1 MNVADERWALDHRPS
16 LFDHASRLHV
26 PTPDLP
32 PPDSGCLCPD
42 GDDEPDEWRPAS
54 TSFSLKNLL
63 TALEAFCTNPDR
75 SLAAL
80 HDGIR
85 NLRAPLWVLDHLKPD
100 DLSWLSH
107 DLARETGTW
116 LTRHGTHHLPTRVGL
131 HLLAGRAT
139 PQDAELIRTLG
150 LLPCLG
156 PTAVNVLETIPR
168 VTADL
173 IWLADRASP
182 LTHTRAIAAMCRIGD
197 PIATDWLLRHAT
209 DRHDPTGSDAIQ
221 IAEAVSLADVL
232 KLAAALDSETILTA
246 ARLLQGLC
254 SPDGYPARP
263 DEYPDACQAIS
274 AFSVHAAE
282 ARPELDLLA
291 ALVTL
296 AEELRSGP
304 AALLPWPAGEPAATL
319 AQLDHEIAS
328 PRWAP
333 VLSEVRRSTDRMT
346 RWRAGWASRAIAR
359 PFPDSAWQGEGAHD
373 RLAIRV
379 AVLDPVRSA
388 PVETRLLV
396 NDRPVIADAFRK
408 GRPYQPE
415 DLISTLEATD
425 RPHEVRLA
433 EAYCTEGCC
442 GALYVTI
449 VRDGDTVVW
458 RDWRDPDGTVT
469 LPPFHF
475 QAEQYAAAIAQAG
488 RDHGWEW
495 PARSLAREFDRRLRD
510 DPEPLAAWQCDLV
523 RVSAH
528 NEEQDRIRLFF
539 WYPRHPSSRD
549 GDDPWLQFEW
559 VIPIDDTDLDA
570 QVAHLTDRL
579 RRTDPKT
586 HARVVGGSREY
597 AERLGFPW
605 PY

>member
-16 LFDHASRLHV
+16 LLDHASRLHA
-26 PTPDLP
+26 PAPDLP
-32 PPDSGCLCPD
+32 PPDGDCLCPD
-42 GDDEPDEWRPAS
+42 EDDEPDEWRPAS
-54 TSFSLKNLL
+54 TSSSLRTLL
-63 TALEAFCTNPDR
+63 TTLEAFCTDPDR

-80 HDGIR
+80 HDDMR
-85 NLRAPLWVLDHLKPD
+85 DLRAPLWVLDHLKPD
-100 DLSWLSH
+100 NLSWLSH
-107 DLARETGTW
+107 DLARETGIR
-116 LTRHGTHHLPTRVGL
+116 LVRHGTHHLPVGVGL

-139 PQDAELIRTLG
+139 PQDADLIRTIG

-168 VTADL
+168 VAADL
-173 IWLADRASP
+173 TWLADRASP
-182 LTHTRAIAAMCRIGD
+182 LTRTRAIAAMCRLGD
-197 PIATDWLLRHAT
+197 PVATGWLLRHAT
-209 DRHDPTGSDAIQ
+209 DRHDPTGSDAVQ

-232 KLAAALDSETILTA
+232 EAATAIDNETILTA

-263 DEYPDACQAIS
+263 GEYHDACRAIA
-274 AFSVHAAE
+274 AFAVHAAE
-282 ARPELDLLA
+282 AKPELDLLA

-304 AALLPWPAGEPAATL
+304 AALLPWPTGEPAATL
-319 AQLDHEIAS
+319 TRLDDLIAS

-333 VLSEVRRSTDRMT
+333 VLTEARRSTDQMT
-346 RWRAGWASRAIAR
+346 RWRAGWATRAISR
-359 PFPDSAWQGEGAHD
+359 PFPDPASPDEPAHD

-396 NDRPVIADAFRK
+396 NDRPVIAEAFRK
-408 GRPYQPE
+408 GRPYQSE
-415 DLISTLEATD
+415 DLIDALEATD

-449 VRDGDTVVW
+449 ARDGDTVVW
-458 RDWRDPDGTVT
+458 HNWRDPDGTVT
-469 LPPFHF
+469 LPPFRFH
-475 QAEQYAAAIAQAG
+475 AEQYAATIAQAG

-495 PARSLAREFDRRLRD
+495 PARSLARKLDRRLRD
-510 DPEPLAAWQCDLV
+510 DSEPLAAWQCDLV

-539 WYPRHPSSRD
+539 WYPRRPSSPD

-559 VIPIDDTDLDA
+559 VILVDETDLDA
-570 QVAHLTDRL
+570 QVTHLADRL
-579 RRTDPKT
+579 HRTDPKT
-586 HARVVGGSREY
+586 YARVVGGSQEY
-597 AERLGFPW
+597 ADRLGFPW
-605 PY
+605 L